1 MKKKIMGVTAAFAL
15 VGALL
20 LVAPTAANAATAGPD
35 PTVTLECPAIV
46 FSTPPSGNELDASGT
61 IAVSVGTALGLQAVL
76 RVQTEAGAFVS
87 SPQVFGDTTSNVD
100 FDLAVTGIPATSQ
113 AQPVVIVTWK
123 NPSAPDDEDLVSCRY
138 SADTVIPNPT
148 TPPAPRE
155 PDHVGL
161 DVENGIMPNEF
172 ATNQAPVIG
181 GVTVFLLAGLIV
193 AFGLVTYR
201 RRAADKA

>member
-1 MKKKIMGVTAAFAL
+1 MKKKIMGVTAASAL

-20 LVAPTAANAATAGPD
+20 FVAPTAANAVDPD

-76 RVQTEAGAFVS
+76 QVQTEAGAFVS

-181 GVTVFLLAGLIV
+181 GVTGVLLAGLIV
-193 AFGLVTYR
+193 AFGVVTYR
-201 RRAADKA
+201 RRAANKA